1 MKFIGSE
8 LIGSEFIGNEIIGKR
23 TELTKYNFIHTLAM
37 HVGQL
42 LKFSS
47 FLSS

>member
-23 TELTKYNFIHTLAM
+23 TESKGSLNAI
-37 HVGQL
+37 QL
-42 LKFSS
+42 MQVSFS
-47 FLSS
+47 LHGIGGY